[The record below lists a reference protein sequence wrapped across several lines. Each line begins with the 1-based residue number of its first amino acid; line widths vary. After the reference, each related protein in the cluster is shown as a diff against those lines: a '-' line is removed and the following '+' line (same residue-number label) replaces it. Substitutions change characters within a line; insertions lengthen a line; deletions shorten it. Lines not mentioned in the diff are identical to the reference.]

1 MKTKTAEATAE
12 ELAKIFLVFRAPT
25 ILQSDNGREFTA
37 EVIVSRLC
45 RKSGVINSEPWNQ
58 KSMSKLWPDMK
69 LINGRPRY
77 PQSQGLV
84 ERGNQTLENKLASW
98 MKTNNTTQWH
108 IGLPI
113 VVYQMNTS
121 FSSAIN
127 CTLYEVVFGQPPR
140 TNPVFQQCLDRKPN
154 RQSQGTESAV
164 MEEDLPE

>member
-1 MKTKTAEATAE
+1 MKTKTAE

-121 FSSAIN
+121 FSNAIN